1 MNRLQVSLP
10 APILELIKD
19 IAANERR
26 SPRQQIEFF
35 VIQAVR
41 ERGQTGQMPPSE
53 EKLLESA

>member
-19 IAANERR
+19 IATSERR
-26 SPRQQIEFF
+26 TPREQIEFF

-41 ERGQTGQMPPSE
+41 ERGHAEQLPPA
-53 EKLLESA
+53 EKVNAH